1 MPLTREQKLDQLA
14 RGDAAFE
21 VVVIGGG
28 ITGAGI
34 AREAAGSGLSTLLVE
49 QRDFSWGTSSR
60 SSKMIHG
67 GLRYL
72 GSGHFRLTRDA
83 VRERERLLAEAPGL
97 IDPLRF
103 VMPHYQKQFPGP
115 KLFQLLLRLYDRL
128 AGKPSRERLSPA
140 ETLQWVPGLSTNH
153 LTGAS
158 GFTDAVTDDARLVQ
172 RVLEEAE
179 TDGAVCLNYMKAQAV
194 LRNSETNAVTG
205 VHLLDTSTD
214 SQTPEMIVNTP
225 LVINATG
232 AWAGQLKQ
240 TDSTD
245 TRIRPL
251 RGSHLVVP
259 YSRLPVSCSVS
270 LFHPE
275 DHRPVFAFPWQGTTV
290 LGTTDLD
297 HTESLSHEP
306 AINREELNYLL
317 KISSS
322 LFPSSA
328 ITERDVIATWAGV
341 RPVVTQSPVVTQDK
355 GTRKPSKEN
364 REHVIWS
371 DNGLISVAGGKL
383 TTFRLIAREVLERGQ
398 MPGFHLRNDALL
410 VFASPPD
417 LQRPDAISHQNW
429 HRLQGFYGPALA
441 EVLRAGTHETVGGT
455 DTLWAELAWAAANT
469 GVIHLDDLMLR
480 RTRLGLVLPK
490 GGEGLLPDIRCL
502 CKPILGWD
510 DTTWEREEARYLELW
525 RSCYS
530 LPATFPAKPGATG

>member
-1 MPLTREQKLDQLA
+1 MRLTREQKLDQLT
-14 RGDAAFE
+14 RGHSAFD

-49 QRDFSWGTSSR
+49 QKDFAWGTSSR

-72 GSGHFRLTRDA
+72 GTGHLRLTRDA
-83 VRERERLLAEAPGL
+83 VRERERLLAEVPGL

-115 KLFQLLLRLYDRL
+115 KLFQWLLRVYDFI
-128 AGKPSRERLSPA
+128 AGKPTRLRLTPA
-140 ETLQWVPGLSTNH
+140 ETLQWVPGLATGD
-153 LTGAS
+153 LIGAS

-172 RVLEEAE
+172 RVIEEAE
-179 TDGAVCLNYMKAQAV
+179 TDGAICLNYLEAVTV
-194 LRNSETNAVTG
+194 LRNSESAAVTG
-205 VHLLDTSTD
+205 IQLRDTSTD
-214 SQTPEMIVNTP
+214 APNTELTVNTS

-232 AWAGQLKQ
+232 AWARQLQQVDK
-240 TDSTD
+240 TD
-245 TRIRPL
+245 TNIRPL

-275 DHRPVFAFPWQGTTV
+275 DRRPVFAFPWQGTTV

-297 HTESLSHEP
+297 HSDTLSREP
-306 AINREELNYLL
+306 AITREELDYLL
-317 KISSS
+317 QISSR

-328 ITERDVIATWAGV
+328 ISERDVIATWAGV
-341 RPVVTQSPVVTQDK
+341 RPVVTQLGVEQGEQKART
-355 GTRKPSKEN
+355 PSQEN

-383 TTFRLIAREVLERGQ
+383 TTFRLIAREVLERGHILE
-398 MPGFHLRNDALL
+398 FHLRNNSKA
-410 VFASPPD
+410 VFSPPPK
-417 LQRPDAISHQNW
+417 LERPDAISHRNW
-429 HRLQGFYGPALA
+429 ERLQGFYGPALP
-441 EVLRAGTHETVGGT
+441 EVLEAGAHDTTADT

-469 GVIHLDDLMLR
+469 SVIHLDDLMLR
-480 RTRLGLVLPK
+480 RTRLGLILPH
-490 GGEGLLPDIRCL
+490 GGADLLWDIRRL
-502 CKPILGWD
+502 CQPILTWD
-510 DTTWEREEARYLELW
+510 DATWDREEARYLELW
-525 RSCYS
+525 RAGYS
-530 LPATFPAKPGATG
+530 LPTTPGAAK

>member
-1 MPLTREQKLDQLA
+1 MPLMREQKLDQLA
-14 RGDAAFE
+14 RGDADFD

-72 GSGHFRLTRDA
+72 GSGHFRLARDA
-83 VRERERLLAEAPGL
+83 VQERERLLAEAPGL
-97 IDPLRF
+97 IDPLHF

-128 AGKPSRERLSPA
+128 AGKASRQRLSPV
-140 ETLQWVPGLSTNH
+140 ETLQWVPGLSTKH

-158 GFTDAVTDDARLVQ
+158 GFTDAVTDDSRLVQ

-179 TDGAVCLNYMKAQAV
+179 ADGAVCLNYMEAQAV

-205 VHLLDTSTD
+205 VRLLDTSKEA
-214 SQTPEMIVNTP
+214 QTQALVVNTP

-240 TDSTD
+240 ADSAD

-306 AINREELNYLL
+306 AISRKELDYLL
-317 KISSS
+317 QISSS

-341 RPVVTQSPVVTQDK
+341 RPVVTQSPVVNQSK
-355 GTRKPSKEN
+355 GTPEPSKEN

-398 MPGFHLRNDALL
+398 ISGFRLRNDAQP
-410 VFASPPD
+410 VFTPPPN
-417 LQRPDAISHQNW
+417 LERPDAISHRNW

-441 EVLRAGTHETVGGT
+441 EVLRAGTHETIAGT
-455 DTLWAELAWAAANT
+455 DILWAELAWAAANT

-490 GGEGLLPDIRCL
+490 GGEGLLPEIRSL
-502 CKPILGWD
+502 CKPILAWD
-510 DTTWEREEARYLELW
+510 DTIWEREEARYQELW
-525 RSCYS
+525 RASYS
-530 LPATFPAKPGATG
+530 LPATSPAKPGANG